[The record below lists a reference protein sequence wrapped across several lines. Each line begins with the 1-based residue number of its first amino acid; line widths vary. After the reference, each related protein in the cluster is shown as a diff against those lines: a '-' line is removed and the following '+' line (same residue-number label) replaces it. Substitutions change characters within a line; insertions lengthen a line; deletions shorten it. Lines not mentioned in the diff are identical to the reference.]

1 LSYVF
6 VVDADPDVA
15 VPRDHTGNP
24 KKDDVAIVVLALLDI
39 DVYDAEVLVAFP
51 YRDEVVEMEDEDED
65 EVIRGV
71 TEEVLIVDDGKDDVK
86 SMDEALRDVV
96 EGVGVVVTEVVREN
110 VELVLVLVDVLE
122 AKLDELELIVT
133 DKLRVE
139 AELDDSGI
147 VTVTVGGLTLTSIT
161 EYAVEITVAG
171 DEVIVTKTV

>member
-1 LSYVF
+1 M
-6 VVDADPDVA
+6 VDGDPDVA
-15 VPRDHTGNP
+15 VPRVHTGNP
-24 KKDDVAIVVLALLDI
+24 EKDDAIVVLALLDTG
-39 DVYDAEVLVAFP
+39 VYDAEVLVAFP
-51 YRDEVVEMEDEDED
+51 YPDEVVEMEDEDE
-65 EVIRGV
+65 VMRGV
-71 TEEVLIVDDGKDDVK
+71 TEEVLIVDEGKDDVK

-133 DKLRVE
+133 DELRVV

>member
-1 LSYVF
+1 M
-6 VVDADPDVA
+6 VDTDPDVA
-15 VPRDHTGNP
+15 VPRVHTGNP
-24 KKDDVAIVVLALLDI
+24 EKDDVAIVVLALLDI
-39 DVYDAEVLVAFP
+39 GVYDAEVLVAFP
-51 YRDEVVEMEDEDED
+51 NPDEFVEIEDED
-65 EVIRGV
+65 EVMRGV
-71 TEEVLIVDDGKDDVK
+71 TEEVLIVDEGKDDVK

-122 AKLDELELIVT
+122 AKLDELELMVK
-133 DKLRVE
+133 DELEVE
-139 AELDDSGI
+139 ADELDDSGI

>member
-1 LSYVF
+1 M
-6 VVDADPDVA
+6 VDTDPDVA
-15 VPRDHTGNP
+15 VPRVHTGNP
-24 KKDDVAIVVLALLDI
+24 EKDDVAIVVLALLDI
-39 DVYDAEVLVAFP
+39 GVYDAEVLVAFP
-51 YRDEVVEMEDEDED
+51 NPDEVVEIEDED
-65 EVIRGV
+65 EVMRGV
-71 TEEVLIVDDGKDDVK
+71 TEEVLIVDEGKDDVK

-133 DKLRVE
+133 DELRVE
-139 AELDDSGI
+139 GELDDSGI